1 MAATRERVF
10 SAAGT
15 ARPYVQRA
23 LTDEEFRQNLRDAF
37 AAARA
42 IYEGLGGGRGLTSVA
57 SQVAEDEEIHSNL
70 RRAIRELRQAADRI
84 QEREQPSHTFRK
96 IALLATGV
104 AIGIF
109 FNPFTG
115 RSTRTWVRAKATRS
129 SGPGQTGS
137 PNGSSGELRASA

>member
-1 MAATRERVF
+1 VKY
-10 SAAGT
+10 AAGS

-42 IYEGLGGGRGLTSVA
+42 IYEGLGGQRGIASVA
-57 SQVAEDEEIHSNL
+57 SRAAGDEQIHANL
-70 RRAIRELRQAADRI
+70 RRAIVELRQAADRI
-84 QEREQPSHTFRK
+84 QEREQPKSHAFRN
-96 IALLATGV
+96 IALIATGV

-115 RSTRTWVRAKATRS
+115 RSTRRWVKGKVTHSVDGSQPA
-129 SGPGQTGS
+129 S
-137 PNGSSGELRASA
+137 PNGSPV

>member
-1 MAATRERVF
+1 MAATTQRVKY
-10 SAAGT
+10 AAGT

-42 IYEGLGGGRGLTSVA
+42 IYRELGGYGGISSVA
-57 SQVAEDEEIHSNL
+57 TRVAGDEEIHANL
-70 RRAIRELRQAADRI
+70 RRAIGELRQAADKI
-84 QEREQPSHTFRK
+84 QEREQPKSHAFRN

-104 AIGIF
+104 VIGIF

-115 RSTRTWVRAKATRS
+115 RSTRRWVKGKVTHSDGSAAA
-129 SGPGQTGS
+129 GS
-137 PNGSSGELRASA
+137 PNGSNGLS

>member
-1 MAATRERVF
+1 MAATTQRVKY
-10 SAAGT
+10 AAGT

-42 IYEGLGGGRGLTSVA
+42 IYRELGGYGGISSVA
-57 SQVAEDEEIHSNL
+57 TRVAGDEEIHANL
-70 RRAIRELRQAADRI
+70 RRAIGELRQAADRI
-84 QEREQPSHTFRK
+84 QEREQPKSHGFRN

-115 RSTRTWVRAKATRS
+115 RGTRKWVRAKVTHS
-129 SGPGQTGS
+129 SDAVQAAS
-137 PNGSSGELRASA
+137 PNGSSV